1 MTDDNPADPT
11 YFHCKN
17 FANCGNNFFGDD
29 LLSVT
34 DGVESGKKVLEPG
47 DDGNYKSST
56 SLTDILSCFT
66 WFMVA
71 IKSITNLP
79 KKRHT
84 FVRMPFILASL

>member
-56 SLTDILSCFT
+56 SLTDIVRWLTCLWLHSNLSRIYPRNDT
-66 WFMVA
+66 Q
-71 IKSITNLP
+71 I
-79 KKRHT
+79 
-84 FVRMPFILASL
+84 